1 MQRKDKISS
10 NGPPSLLT
18 PAQQAEAER
27 NRILSTLEASGGKRT
42 SPSSP
47 NAVRASRAPWIWAF
61 SGLLVAAVAGGAGLW
76 YGQQREPSVPVIVA
90 AAAPENATHAD
101 VADTSTAAPAAAAPA
116 TAIIEEDHQARSA
129 PLPDA
134 QPSLSEMLAAE
145 PAVPPAAG
153 ATGDVLS
160 QALEA
165 PSGAALAAA
174 AAAPVAAK
182 VAANNT
188 ERAGA
193 PAKPKPPVKRV
204 AAVKPASKS
213 APKSVPK
220 SAPAPAADGD
230 VMLLS
235 ALIAH
240 AQASEPAVQS
250 RTRASLEQELAYC
263 KKQPKAELAA
273 CRKRACDG
281 RATAAACKV
290 KR

>member
-1 MQRKDKISS
+1 MQRKDKTFS

-27 NRILSTLEASGGKRT
+27 NRILSTLEASGGKRSAT
-42 SPSSP
+42 ASP
-47 NAVRASRAPWIWAF
+47 NARHGSRAPWMWAF
-61 SGLLVAAVAGGAGLW
+61 SGLLVAVVAGGAGLW
-76 YGQQREPSVPVIVA
+76 YGQQREPSAPVIVA
-90 AAAPENATHAD
+90 AATPEAVAQTD
-101 VADTSTAAPAAAAPA
+101 VAANGAVAPAAAEPA

-145 PAVPPAAG
+145 PPAPPAAG

-165 PSGAALAAA
+165 PAGTVLAAA

-182 VAANNT
+182 VAARGA
-188 ERAGA
+188 ERASA

-204 AAVKPASKS
+204 AAVKPAPKAVPTQ
-213 APKSVPK
+213 APKP
-220 SAPAPAADGD
+220 APAPDRD

-240 AQASEPAVQS
+240 AQASEPAPQA
-250 RTRASLEQELAYC
+250 RTRASLDQELAYC

>member
-1 MQRKDKISS
+1 
-10 NGPPSLLT
+10 LLT

-27 NRILSTLEASGGKRT
+27 NRILSTLEASGGKR
-42 SPSSP
+42 SAASSP
-47 NAVRASRAPWIWAF
+47 KARHGSRAPWMWAF
-61 SGLLVAAVAGGAGLW
+61 SGLLVATVAGGAGLW
-76 YGQQREPSVPVIVA
+76 YGQQREPSAPVIVA
-90 AAAPENATHAD
+90 AATPEVVAQTD
-101 VADTSTAAPAAAAPA
+101 VAANGAVAPAAAEPA

-145 PAVPPAAG
+145 PPAPPAAG

-165 PSGAALAAA
+165 PAGALAAA
-174 AAAPVAAK
+174 SAAPVAAK
-182 VAANNT
+182 VAASKT
-188 ERAGA
+188 DRASV
-193 PAKPKPPVKRV
+193 PAKPKPLVKRV
-204 AAVKPASKS
+204 AAVKPA
-213 APKSVPK
+213 PKAVPK
-220 SAPAPAADGD
+220 PAPAPDGD

-240 AQASEPAVQS
+240 AQASEPATQS

>member
-1 MQRKDKISS
+1 MQRKDKTFS

-27 NRILSTLEASGGKRT
+27 NRILSTLEASGGKR
-42 SPSSP
+42 SAASSP
-47 NAVRASRAPWIWAF
+47 KARHGSRAPWMWAF

-76 YGQQREPSVPVIVA
+76 YGQQREPSAPVIVA
-90 AAAPENATHAD
+90 AATPEVVAQTD
-101 VADTSTAAPAAAAPA
+101 VAANGAVAPAAAAPA

-145 PAVPPAAG
+145 PPAPPAAG

-165 PSGAALAAA
+165 PAGAALAAA
-174 AAAPVAAK
+174 AAAPVAAR
-182 VAANNT
+182 VAAGKT
-188 ERAGA
+188 DHASA

-204 AAVKPASKS
+204 ATVKPA
-213 APKSVPK
+213 PKAVPK
-220 SAPAPAADGD
+220 PAAAPDGD

-240 AQASEPAVQS
+240 AQASEPTTQTK
-250 RTRASLEQELAYC
+250 TRASLDQELAYC

>member
-1 MQRKDKISS
+1 MQRKDKTFS

-27 NRILSTLEASGGKRT
+27 NRILSTLEASGGKRSAT
-42 SPSSP
+42 SSP
-47 NAVRASRAPWIWAF
+47 KARHGSRAPWMWAF

-76 YGQQREPSVPVIVA
+76 YGQQREPSAPVIVA
-90 AAAPENATHAD
+90 AATPEVVAQTD
-101 VADTSTAAPAAAAPA
+101 VAANGAAAPAAAEPA

-145 PAVPPAAG
+145 PPAPPVAG

-165 PSGAALAAA
+165 PAGAALAAA
-174 AAAPVAAK
+174 ASAPVVAK
-182 VAANNT
+182 VAASKT
-188 ERAGA
+188 DRASA

-204 AAVKPASKS
+204 AAVKPA
-213 APKSVPK
+213 PKAVPK
-220 SAPAPAADGD
+220 PAPAPDGD

-240 AQASEPAVQS
+240 AQASEPAPQA

-281 RATAAACKV
+281 RAAAAACKV

>member
-1 MQRKDKISS
+1 VM
-10 NGPPSLLT
+10 
-18 PAQQAEAER
+18 
-27 NRILSTLEASGGKRT
+27 
-42 SPSSP
+42 
-47 NAVRASRAPWIWAF
+47 
-61 SGLLVAAVAGGAGLW
+61 
-76 YGQQREPSVPVIVA
+76 VA
-90 AAAPENATHAD
+90 AATPEVVAQTD
-101 VADTSTAAPAAAAPA
+101 VAANGAVAPAAAEPA

-145 PAVPPAAG
+145 PPAAPAAG

-165 PSGAALAAA
+165 PAGALAVA
-174 AAAPVAAK
+174 AAAPVVAK
-182 VAANNT
+182 VAASKT
-188 ERAGA
+188 DRASV
-193 PAKPKPPVKRV
+193 PAKPKPPVKRL
-204 AAVKPASKS
+204 AAVKPA
-213 APKSVPK
+213 PKAVPK
-220 SAPAPAADGD
+220 PAPSPDGD

-240 AQASEPAVQS
+240 AQASEPATQT
-250 RTRASLEQELAYC
+250 RTRASLDQELAYC

>member
-1 MQRKDKISS
+1 LQRKDKTFS

-27 NRILSTLEASGGKRT
+27 NRILSTLEASGGKR
-42 SPSSP
+42 SAASSP
-47 NAVRASRAPWIWAF
+47 KARHGSRAPWIWAF

-76 YGQQREPSVPVIVA
+76 YGQQREPSVPMIVA
-90 AAAPENATHAD
+90 AAAPEVVAQTD
-101 VADTSTAAPAAAAPA
+101 VAANGAVAPAAGEPA

-145 PAVPPAAG
+145 PPAPPAAG

-165 PSGAALAAA
+165 PAGAALAAA
-174 AAAPVAAK
+174 AAAPVVAK
-182 VAANNT
+182 VAASKT
-188 ERAGA
+188 DRASA

-204 AAVKPASKS
+204 AAVKPA
-213 APKSVPK
+213 PKAVPK
-220 SAPAPAADGD
+220 PAAAPDGD

-240 AQASEPAVQS
+240 AQASEPATQTK
-250 RTRASLEQELAYC
+250 TRASLDQELAYC

>member
-1 MQRKDKISS
+1 LQRKDKISS

-27 NRILSTLEASGGKRT
+27 NRILSTLEASGGKR
-42 SPSSP
+42 SPTSSP
-47 NAVRASRAPWIWAF
+47 NARHGSRAPWIWAF

-76 YGQQREPSVPVIVA
+76 YGQQREPSTPLIVA
-90 AAAPENATHAD
+90 AATPEAVAQTD
-101 VADTSTAAPAAAAPA
+101 VAANGAVTPAAAEPA

-145 PAVPPAAG
+145 PPAPPAAG

-165 PSGAALAAA
+165 PAGSALAAA

-182 VAANNT
+182 VAARGA
-188 ERAGA
+188 ERASA

-204 AAVKPASKS
+204 AAVKPAPKAVPKQ
-213 APKSVPK
+213 APKP
-220 SAPAPAADGD
+220 APAPDRD

-240 AQASEPAVQS
+240 AQASEPAPQA
-250 RTRASLEQELAYC
+250 RTRASLDQELAYC

>member
-1 MQRKDKISS
+1 LQRKDKTFS

-27 NRILSTLEASGGKRT
+27 NRILSTLEASGGKRS
-42 SPSSP
+42 SPSAP
-47 NAVRASRAPWIWAF
+47 GARHGSRAPWMWAL

-76 YGQQREPSVPVIVA
+76 YGQQREPSVPMIVA
-90 AAAPENATHAD
+90 AAAPEV
-101 VADTSTAAPAAAAPA
+101 VAQTDLAAIGAVAPAVGEPA
-116 TAIIEEDHQARSA
+116 TAIIEDDHQARSA
-129 PLPDA
+129 PLPDV

-145 PAVPPAAG
+145 PPAPPAGG

-165 PSGAALAAA
+165 PTGAALAAA
-174 AAAPVAAK
+174 AAAPVVAK
-182 VAANNT
+182 VAASKT
-188 ERAGA
+188 DRASA

-204 AAVKPASKS
+204 AAVKS
-213 APKSVPK
+213 APKAVPK
-220 SAPAPAADGD
+220 PAPAPDGD

-240 AQASEPAVQS
+240 AQASEPAPQA
-250 RTRASLEQELAYC
+250 RTRASLEHELAYC

>member
-27 NRILSTLEASGGKRT
+27 NRILSTLEASGGKR
-42 SPSSP
+42 SPTSSP
-47 NAVRASRAPWIWAF
+47 NARHGSRAPWIWAF

-76 YGQQREPSVPVIVA
+76 YGQQHEPSTPLIVA
-90 AAAPENATHAD
+90 AATPEAVAQTD
-101 VADTSTAAPAAAAPA
+101 VAANGAVTPAAAEPA

-145 PAVPPAAG
+145 PPAPPPSAAR

-165 PSGAALAAA
+165 PAGTALAAA
-174 AAAPVAAK
+174 AAAPVAAR
-182 VAANNT
+182 VAVGKTDHASV
-188 ERAGA
+188 
-193 PAKPKPPVKRV
+193 PAKPKPPAKRV
-204 AAVKPASKS
+204 AAVKPA
-213 APKSVPK
+213 PKAVPK
-220 SAPAPAADGD
+220 PAAAPDGD

-240 AQASEPAVQS
+240 AQASEPVNPAK
-250 RTRASLEQELAYC
+250 TRASLDQELAYC

>member
-1 MQRKDKISS
+1 LQRKDKTFS
-10 NGPPSLLT
+10 NGPPSLLS

-27 NRILSTLEASGGKRT
+27 NRILSTLEASGGKRSAAA
-42 SPSSP
+42 SPK
-47 NAVRASRAPWIWAF
+47 ARHDSRAPWMWAF

-76 YGQQREPSVPVIVA
+76 YGQQREPLTPVIVA
-90 AAAPENATHAD
+90 AATPEVVAQTD
-101 VADTSTAAPAAAAPA
+101 VAANGAIAPAAAEPA

-134 QPSLSEMLAAE
+134 QPSLNEMLAAE
-145 PAVPPAAG
+145 PPAPPAAG

-165 PSGAALAAA
+165 PAGSALAAA
-174 AAAPVAAK
+174 AAAPVVAK
-182 VAANNT
+182 VAAGKT
-188 ERAGA
+188 DRASV

-204 AAVKPASKS
+204 AAVKPA
-213 APKSVPK
+213 PKVVPK
-220 SAPAPAADGD
+220 PAPAPDGD

-240 AQASEPAVQS
+240 AQASEPATQT
-250 RTRASLEQELAYC
+250 RTRASLDQELAYC